1 MRFFSPFI
9 FLVPFAILPME
20 PAFHFIRQNEYTMV
34 SQGIFVSSPEKNGE
48 YTFPADV
55 QATAREVYYLDDLAG
70 KKWEKG
76 YLEKNDPGMVTLKTR
91 TSRPVLYISILW
103 EKPHGEEYVLCQ
115 NRKLNPRLF
124 LLLSPP
130 ESRLFING
138 EEIREFQEGSPEAK
152 VSIYSPQEDCNR
164 YLFQAENS
172 IPESSPEKARDL
184 RITHPFTKMET
195 AGVAV
200 VFAAVTAFLL
210 FYTRKKDRNTEGGN
224 D

>member
-1 MRFFSPFI
+1 MRFFSPFF
-9 FLVPFAILPME
+9 FLVSFTIYPME
-20 PAFHFIRQNEYTMV
+20 PAFHFIRQNDHTLV
-34 SQGIFVSSPEKNGE
+34 SQGIFISSPDKNGE

-76 YLEKNDPGMVTLKTR
+76 YLEKNDLGKHTLKTR
-91 TSRPVLYISILW
+91 TIRPVLYISVLW
-103 EKPHGEEYVLCQ
+103 EKNYGDEYILCQ
-115 NRKLNPRLF
+115 DRKLNPRMF

-130 ESRLFING
+130 DSRLFING

-152 VSIYSPQEDCNR
+152 VSIYSPKEDCNR

-172 IPESSPEKARDL
+172 VPESSPEKARDF

-195 AGVAV
+195 AGMAVA
-200 VFAAVTAFLL
+200 FAAVTAFLL
-210 FYTRKKDRNTEGGN
+210 FYNRKKDRRRRR
-224 D
+224 